1 MHVVESLTQCK
12 LFVHISQGLPTPE
25 RLFERVDNAIHL
37 VCHLSPIC
45 ENEIVEGL
53 KTQIKFIKVFAELD
67 KVLRQSPKHLFQN
80 LLTREGCPVCV
91 LMTAEYLGLKNRLV

>member
-53 KTQIKFIKVFAELD
+53 KTQIKFIKVFVELD
-67 KVLRQSPKHLFQN
+67 ISFTAITQ
-80 LLTREGCPVCV
+80 TPVSEF
-91 LMTAEYLGLKNRLV
+91 ADP